1 MKILFVDDS
10 PTVCAVYE
18 KLLCDNGHKVVC
30 VQSSKA
36 AIEATRKESFAL
48 AIIDFFMPDGN
59 GDELTRALLADK
71 ETSKLLV
78 VIHSERSDILKQALA
93 AGAIDL
99 IYKDDPP
106 EIFIMRV
113 ASISRFVKLQFASEA
128 RDAAEAASLEKSRF
142 IATMSHEL
150 RTPLTS
156 IKGALSVI
164 KGGVVN
170 KDPEKLSSIV
180 DLAYRN
186 TERLCHLV
194 DDILDIEKLN
204 VGKMNFLMSS
214 VNLSG
219 LLEESVLSNEAF
231 GNKYGVTYA
240 CSGIADPL
248 LVHGDHYRLVQVMAN
263 LLSNAAKFSKPGGQV
278 DASIVRHEGS
288 IRVAISD
295 KGCGIPIAAQAT
307 IFDNFTQVD
316 SSDLRQSGGS
326 GLGLGIAK
334 MIVEAHDG
342 CIAFTSE
349 EGYGSVFYFDLPEV
363 LVNEA

>member
-59 GDELTRALLADK
+59 GDELTRVLLADK

-363 LVNEA
+363 LVNEP